1 MASLDRHEGVAGGV
15 YERLVVPVTLD
26 GQTVGAYCY
35 LMTEATRR
43 VRDGIAYP
51 RWYDAI
57 CRRGALAHCVG
68 GFFGRIPKKRREIT
82 RKPEE

>member
-1 MASLDRHEGVAGGV
+1 M

-26 GQTVGAYCY
+26 GRTLGAYCY

-51 RWYDAI
+51 AWYAAI
-57 CRRGALAHCVG
+57 
-68 GFFGRIPKKRREIT
+68 
-82 RKPEE
+82 